1 MDTKLF
7 LSPDGFST
15 STWGPHAWVFMTL
28 VAANYPLR
36 PTLDDA
42 TWYYTFY
49 QSLGHVI
56 PCGECRREYC
66 KMIRQSKNPNL
77 RLTKERFIQKP
88 GEKPGAARKRVFTW
102 VIRIHN
108 DVNRRK
114 RRDIQTSVTFW
125 AKEYS
130 NLRRIKAPLTTC
142 RCQNKNTHVL
152 DTGKKN

>member
-1 MDTKLF
+1 MDTNLF

-36 PTLDDA
+36 PTPDDA

-66 KMIRQSKNPNL
+66 KMISQSKNPNL

-88 GEKPGAARKRVFTW
+88 GEKPGSARKRVFTW

-114 RRDIQTSVTFW
+114 RRDLKTSVSFW

-130 NLRRIKAPLTTC
+130 KLREIKVPLTTC
-142 RCQNKNTHVL
+142 RCQHKKTHVL